1 MIHTRYDDIPPE
13 EVGQLGEMAAVVSL
27 GSLLCSAAVEDLV
40 RDVSL
45 ALIIGGVLK
54 DGKKEVLVALRGM
67 LANRKGGTIDES
79 IESERRHGE
88 RVFVICFDA
97 THTGYI

>member
-27 GSLLCSAAVEDLV
+27 GSLVCSAAVEDLV

-79 IESERRHGE
+79 IESEGGHGE
-88 RVFVICFDA
+88 KVFVICFGA
-97 THTGYI
+97 THTRYI